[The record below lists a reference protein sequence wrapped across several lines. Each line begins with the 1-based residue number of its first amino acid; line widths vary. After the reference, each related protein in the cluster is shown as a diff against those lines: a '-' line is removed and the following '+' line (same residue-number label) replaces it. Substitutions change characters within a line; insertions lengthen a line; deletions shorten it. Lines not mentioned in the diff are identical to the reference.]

1 MTLVGAVVI
10 PRRELELVV
19 DAGSLSD
26 ASFRALSDAICDG
39 TLEPGETLRIDEL
52 QSWLGV
58 SRTPIREALARLAR
72 LGLVST
78 QPGRFTRVS
87 LPHPDLHKQT
97 IAVLGYQGAELVRQ
111 AVARFTNGEL
121 DLAVALVDE
130 LAHASQSD
138 ESAKWRSSLRR
149 LLEHI
154 WSASADTVTTQVL
167 GDLALIVDANLRQ
180 AMVVPTPGAAA
191 QDLYQHLRL
200 ALLERNTQA
209 AARAF
214 QHLYAAAPANE
225 DTHSERTRAK

>member
-1 MTLVGAVVI
+1 MTLVGAVAV

-39 TLEPGETLRIDEL
+39 TLEPGETLRIEEL

-87 LPHPDLHKQT
+87 LPHPDLHVQT
-97 IAVLGYQGAELVRQ
+97 LKVLSYQGAELLRH
-111 AVARFTNGEL
+111 AVTRFTSGEL
-121 DLAVALVDE
+121 DLAVALVDD
-130 LAHASQSD
+130 LAHASGSD

-167 GDLALIVDANLRQ
+167 GDLALVVDANLRQ
-180 AMVVPTPGAAA
+180 AVVVPTPGAAA
-191 QDLYQHLRL
+191 KDVYERLRY
-200 ALLERNTQA
+200 ALLDRNTQA

-214 QHLYAAAPANE
+214 QDLYASATANE
-225 DTHSERTRAK
+225 NTHSERTRAK